1 LANQKPEHYLKS
13 EPYERVRRDPDLV
26 EFLQSGSL
34 DGIWYWDIE
43 RPDQEWMSPRFWEVL
58 GYDPVTRPHLPSAWQ
73 HVIHPD
79 DLPVARANLERR
91 CADPNH
97 PYDQR
102 VRYFHADGSTV
113 WIRCRGLALRDA
125 AGRAIRML
133 GAHSDVTARKRAE
146 LAATRLA
153 AELLVA
159 NKEREAFSY
168 SVSHDLRAPLRAVD
182 GFARLMEED
191 YAARLD
197 DEGRRLELAAL
208 PPARG
213 TPALIRQVW
222 ENLLANAINFTRDRD
237 RALHRRAH
245 RPSPRRPRLGRGRG
259 GPRRD
264 VLVHPGG
271 NATMTRPLDILLV
284 EDNPLDAELAIRA
297 LKRRNLANHLVHVT
311 DGQAALDF
319 LLGPG
324 AAPEL
329 PGVVLL
335 DLKLPKVDGHELLRR
350 LRADERT
357 RLLPVV
363 VLTSSRE
370 DRDILETYALGVN
383 SYIVKPI
390 DFEKFAEAVSVV
402 GFYWLML
409 NERPKVGACALAK

>member
-1 LANQKPEHYLKS
+1 
-13 EPYERVRRDPDLV
+13 
-26 EFLQSGSL
+26 
-34 DGIWYWDIE
+34 
-43 RPDQEWMSPRFWEVL
+43 
-58 GYDPVTRPHLPSAWQ
+58 
-73 HVIHPD
+73 
-79 DLPVARANLERR
+79 
-91 CADPNH
+91 
-97 PYDQR
+97 
-102 VRYFHADGSTV
+102 
-113 WIRCRGLALRDA
+113 
-125 AGRAIRML
+125 
-133 GAHSDVTARKRAE
+133 
-146 LAATRLA
+146 
-153 AELLVA
+153 
-159 NKEREAFSY
+159 
-168 SVSHDLRAPLRAVD
+168 
-182 GFARLMEED
+182 
-191 YAARLD
+191 
-197 DEGRRLELAAL
+197 
-208 PPARG
+208 
-213 TPALIRQVW
+213 
-222 ENLLANAINFTRDRD
+222 
-237 RALHRRAH
+237 
-245 RPSPRRPRLGRGRG
+245 
-259 GPRRD
+259 
-264 VLVHPGG
+264 
-271 NATMTRPLDILLV
+271 MTRPLDILLV